1 MGVIWLCGVRPAG
14 YTRTLIFYVL
24 TIHFFTP
31 AEQLPNKNNIS
42 AERLRLRKALCNA
55 RFNQLIVESEKTRS
69 DSVTVRESI
78 NDLTMQISPERCEDF
93 ASDGVSISV

>member
-31 AEQLPNKNNIS
+31 AEQLLNLFKM
-42 AERLRLRKALCNA
+42 R
-55 RFNQLIVESEKTRS
+55 QRS
-69 DSVTVRESI
+69 DGSQAAFRMRENFI
-78 NDLTMQISPERCEDF
+78 FMGKR
-93 ASDGVSISV
+93 G